1 MSSVCG
7 KEEVGAGDVYGIDEG
22 GSVGAVSGITMVEDS
37 GRCTEAA

>member
-7 KEEVGAGDVYGIDEG
+7 KEEVGAGDVYGI